1 MKKVLCTISTVF
13 IAVGVL
19 AASVFV
25 LVTAD
30 SRTLKSNIEYER
42 IEIFV
47 PSGMANEY
55 ENLLAMTF
63 DDHRIWKYNLNDKEA
78 QKMNEDIERGLWKE
92 FYDTELAQDGYFFP
106 DGYFTKDLS
115 EELYYCMYNSK
126 LEGPI
131 YHGAL
136 AENRY
141 LFLYDAGNQGYYCA
155 SKAI

>member
-1 MKKVLCTISTVF
+1 MKKTLCAIFITLTLLVVIVAAYTTV
-13 IAVGVL
+13 
-19 AASVFV
+19 
-25 LVTAD
+25 D
-30 SRTLKSNIEYER
+30 NRTLKNTLSHFPE

-55 ENLLAMTF
+55 EDLLAMTF

-92 FYDTELAQDGYFFP
+92 FYDTELAEDGYFFP

-115 EELYYCMYNSK
+115 EELYYCMYNNK

-136 AENRY
+136 AANRY
-141 LFLYDAGNQGYYCA
+141 LFFYDAGNQEYYCV